1 MFKVA
6 LVHPNA
12 KSPERKSTSA
22 AGLDLYSCET
32 ATIPPRS
39 RKLVSTGIKV
49 QIPNDC
55 YARVA
60 PRSGL
65 SVIGIDVGAGV
76 VDADY
81 KGIVKV
87 LMINNK
93 DESYNVDTGD
103 RIAQLVFERIYNDTF
118 VVVEE
123 SELDSSE
130 RGEGG
135 FGSTGK

>member
-22 AGLDLYSCET
+22 AGLDLYSCES
-32 ATIPPRS
+32 ATIPARS

-93 DESYNVDTGD
+93 DESYNVDIGD

>member
-12 KSPERKSTSA
+12 KSPERESTSA
-22 AGLDLYSCET
+22 AGLDLYSCES
-32 ATIPPRS
+32 ATIPARS

-93 DESYNVDTGD
+93 DESYNVDIGD

>member
-6 LVHPNA
+6 LVHPNS
-12 KSPERKSTSA
+12 KSPERKSSYA

-32 ATIPPRS
+32 ATIPARS

-93 DESYNVDTGD
+93 DESYNVDIGD
-103 RIAQLVFERIYNDTF
+103 RIAQLVFERIYNDAF